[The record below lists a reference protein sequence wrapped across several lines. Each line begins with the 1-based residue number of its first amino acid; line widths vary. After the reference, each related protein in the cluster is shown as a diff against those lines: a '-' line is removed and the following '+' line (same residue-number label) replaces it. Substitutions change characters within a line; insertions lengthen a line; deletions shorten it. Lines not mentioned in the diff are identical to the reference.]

1 MVKVLIVD
9 DMIILSECLRI
20 AINQDPELDVVGCA
34 ADGKKAV
41 EMSIELQP
49 DIILMDLNMPVYSGN
64 DAIIDIKRIKPEVKI
79 IVLSV
84 DVSERSITNAFINGA
99 DGYVLKN
106 IAPKE
111 LIVTIKKAV
120 AGERY
125 IQDSAFHI
133 NRESA
138 SLIESNLPVKVEI
151 TDREMEVLELVMQ
164 GMTNDEIAD
173 YVGISTGRARNI
185 VTNLITKYMVKN
197 RTQLAVMAA
206 TLKLCKEWK

>member
-1 MVKVLIVD
+1 MVNVLIVD

-20 AINQDPELDVVGCA
+20 AINQDPELNVVGCA
-34 ADGKKAV
+34 ADGKAAV
-41 EMSIELQP
+41 EMSIELEP

-64 DAIIDIKRIKPEVKI
+64 DAIIDIKRTKPYIKI
-79 IVLSV
+79 LVLSV
-84 DVSERSITNAFINGA
+84 DVSEKSITQAFINGA
-99 DGYVLKN
+99 DGYVQKN

-111 LIVTIKKAV
+111 LIITIKKAV
-120 AGERY
+120 AGEKY
-125 IQDSAFHI
+125 IQDFAFHI

-138 SLIESNLPVKVEI
+138 NFIEPNVSAKVEI

-173 YVGISTGRARNI
+173 YVGISSGRARNI